1 MHNNH
6 SSEKN
11 KFMKYLLDSKK
22 NPVNKDLRNS
32 VTNNNGNN
40 LKIKVGKDTILNFN
54 NLNNGNTLNNL
65 LIVNKKVKIVKN
77 DNYNHNMKIKKR
89 NNEKEEKEEKKDIKD
104 YTHKKNIISN
114 NNISKNSEI
123 EEENEIKIADQSHKK
138 LPVRNMQ
145 RIHIKNVKLKNNQT
159 GYNLTN
165 FRKKQISDLD
175 NININ
180 SNDNNFSKKINKKI
194 LISHLLVIL

>member
-11 KFMKYLLDSKK
+11 KFMKYLLDNKK
-22 NPVNKDLRNS
+22 NPVSKDLRNS

-40 LKIKVGKDTILNFN
+40 LKIKVYNDMILNFN

-65 LIVNKKVKIVKN
+65 LIVKKKLKSVKN

-104 YTHKKNIISN
+104 YTHKKNINSN
-114 NNISKNSEI
+114 NNISQNS
-123 EEENEIKIADQSHKK
+123 
-138 LPVRNMQ
+138 
-145 RIHIKNVKLKNNQT
+145 
-159 GYNLTN
+159 
-165 FRKKQISDLD
+165 
-175 NININ
+175 
-180 SNDNNFSKKINKKI
+180 
-194 LISHLLVIL
+194 